1 MEMHMKYK
9 KITPKH
15 VKSQIFRNWIQKW
28 IISST
33 QLKHCC
39 DILWQNFDVIY
50 LLYLAEQKSFTKD
63 KMFNVLHENHFIILE
78 LKFWKLILYAKTAPS
93 LLYSFAWLISTLTNT
108 MYDPWI
114 FSLENNLSK
123 KHSRQNYLVYT
134 CT

>member
-1 MEMHMKYK
+1 MEIHEIQKN
-9 KITPKH
+9 TPKH

-50 LLYLAEQKSFTKD
+50 LLYLAEQKHLQKIRCL
-63 KMFNVLHENHFIILE
+63 MFYMKTISKFIE
-78 LKFWKLILYAKTAPS
+78 LKFWKLILQPKQL
-93 LLYSFAWLISTLTNT
+93 LLYFILSLGWYQL
-108 MYDPWI
+108 YKYVPWI